1 MIPTDEM
8 AHSEHLEQ
16 QPTQPLQSVKPVNP
30 VRAWLPTIR
39 FLLLCAA
46 LFFGIR
52 TVAPTYAIEGES
64 MSPTYHNGNRVIL
77 NGVYQFQSPHRG
89 DVIVFNPPVQSTEP
103 YIKRVIGLPG
113 DHVLIE
119 NGEVTIN
126 GEPLGESYLHG
137 VSTTC
142 YHTAF
147 CDLVVPPGT
156 VFVLGD
162 NRPNSSDSRVFGP
175 VDEKAI
181 IGNVLVSIWPPNAIG
196 VGS

>member
-8 AHSEHLEQ
+8 AQPDHIDH
-16 QPTQPLQSVKPVNP
+16 QPTQPIEPVRPVN
-30 VRAWLPTIR
+30 RIRSWLPTIR
-39 FLLLCAA
+39 FMLLCAA

-64 MSPTYHNGNRVIL
+64 MSPTFHNGNRVIL
-77 NGVYQFQSPHRG
+77 NGAYRFKSPHRG
-89 DVIVFNPPVQSTEP
+89 DVVVFDPPVQSTEP
-103 YIKRVIGLPG
+103 YIKRVIGLAG

-126 GEPLGESYLHG
+126 GAPLDEPYLHG

-142 YHTAF
+142 FHTAF
-147 CDLVVPPGT
+147 CDVVVPDGA
-156 VFVLGD
+156 VYVLGD

-175 VDEKAI
+175 VDEDAI
-181 IGNVLVSIWPPNAIG
+181 IGDVLVSIWPPNAIG

>member
-1 MIPTDEM
+1 M
-8 AHSEHLEQ
+8 
-16 QPTQPLQSVKPVNP
+16 V
-30 VRAWLPTIR
+30 
-39 FLLLCAA
+39 LCAV

-64 MSPTYHNGNRVIL
+64 MSPNFHNGNRVIL
-77 NGVYQFQSPHRG
+77 NGAYRFQSPHRG
-89 DVIVFNPPVQSTEP
+89 DVVVFDPPVQSTEP

-113 DHVLIE
+113 DHIVIE

-126 GEPLGESYLHG
+126 GVPLQEPYLHG
-137 VSTTC
+137 VATTC
-142 YHTAF
+142 FHTAF
-147 CDLVVPPGT
+147 CDIVVPAGAIY
-156 VFVLGD
+156 VLGD
-162 NRPNSSDSRVFGP
+162 NRPNSSDSRIFGP

>member
-8 AHSEHLEQ
+8 AQTDHLDR
-16 QPTQPLQSVKPVNP
+16 QPIQPVKPMS
-30 VRAWLPTIR
+30 RIRSWLPTIR
-39 FLLLCAA
+39 FILLCAA

-77 NGVYQFQSPHRG
+77 NGAYRFQSPHRG
-89 DVIVFNPPVQSTEP
+89 DVIVFDPPVHSTEP

-119 NGEVTIN
+119 NGEVLIN
-126 GEPLGESYLHG
+126 GAPLDESYLHG

-142 YHTAF
+142 FHTAF
-147 CDLVVPPGT
+147 CDVVVPDGS

-162 NRPNSSDSRVFGP
+162 NRPNSSDSRIFGP
-175 VDEKAI
+175 VNEHAI
-181 IGNVLVSIWPPNAIG
+181 IGSVLVSIWPPNAIS